1 MAKGARATG
10 WFNNGSKP
18 TPDLEARV
26 SGSTILDVAT
36 TGIEVTGTVTA
47 STGATVTAGNIS
59 MTAGT
64 IDLNDGG
71 TITQAT
77 NKGTGVTLNTHSG
90 QITMNGAALAAAAEI
105 TFTVTNSTVGAYD
118 VVVVNHGSAG
128 TAGSYLVS
136 TSAIATGSFKITVAN
151 TSTGSLSEAIVLH
164 FAVIGGA
171 NS

>member
-26 SGSTILDVAT
+26 SGTTILDVT
-36 TGIEVTGTVTA
+36 SSGIEVTGTA
-47 STGATVTAGNIS
+47 ALSSGNLS
-59 MTAGT
+59 LTSGT

-71 TITQAT
+71 TVTQGT
-77 NKGTGVTLNTHSG
+77 SKSTGVTLNTHSG
-90 QITMNGAALAAAAEI
+90 QITMHNAALAAAAEI
-105 TFTVTNSTVGAYD
+105 TFTVTNSKVGAYD

-128 TAGSYLVS
+128 TAGAYVV
-136 TSAIATGSFKITVAN
+136 KITVGN
-151 TSTGSLSEAIVLH
+151 TTTGALGEAIVLH

>member
-26 SGSTILDVAT
+26 SGTTILDVT
-36 TGIEVTGTVTA
+36 SSGIEVTGTA
-47 STGATVTAGNIS
+47 ALSSGNLS
-59 MTAGT
+59 LTSGT

-71 TITQAT
+71 TVTQGT
-77 NKGTGVTLNTHSG
+77 SKSTGVTLNTHSG
-90 QITMNGAALAAAAEI
+90 QITMHNAALAAAAEI
-105 TFTVTNSTVGAYD
+105 TFTVTNSKVGAYD

-128 TAGSYLVS
+128 TAGAYVIGVS
-136 TSAIATGSFKITVAN
+136 TIASGSFKVTVGN
-151 TSTGSLSEAIVLH
+151 TTTGALGEAIVIH

>member
-26 SGSTILDVAT
+26 SGTTILDVT
-36 TGIEVTGTVTA
+36 SSGIEVTGTA
-47 STGATVTAGNIS
+47 ALSSGNLS
-59 MTAGT
+59 LTSGT

-71 TITQAT
+71 TVTQGT
-77 NKGTGVTLNTHSG
+77 SKSTGVTLNTHSG
-90 QITMNGAALAAAAEI
+90 QITMHNAALAAAAEI
-105 TFTVTNSTVGAYD
+105 TFTVTNSKVGAYD

-128 TAGSYLVS
+128 TAGAYVVGVS
-136 TSAIATGSFKITVAN
+136 TNASGSFKLTVGN
-151 TSTGSLSEAIVLH
+151 TTTGALGEAIVLH
-164 FAVIGGA
+164 FAVSGGA